1 MGFILVVRMSW
12 TRYLFW
18 KNPPNIGLFR
28 VKKPTSI
35 PFWGGVFIVVVPNPS
50 SFDPKLFSFKPD
62 PSSFKPELS
71 GFDPEPSESNPE
83 PSRFDPEPFGFD
95 PEPSWFDPEP
105 FGSDPEPSSIDPGS
119 EPSSINPEPEND
131 FWLDN
136 EECWS

>member
-62 PSSFKPELS
+62 PSSFKP
-71 GFDPEPSESNPE
+71 
-83 PSRFDPEPFGFD
+83 SRFDPEPFGFD

>member
-1 MGFILVVRMSW
+1 MGFVLVVRMSW

-62 PSSFKPELS
+62 PSSFKP
-71 GFDPEPSESNPE
+71 
-83 PSRFDPEPFGFD
+83 SRFDPEPFGFD